1 MCAAKS
7 VGRPVQWHDIDPLNY
22 SFTSSITGKDLDVQ
36 FEYTIMYTDTSHLSM
51 LNNYLLFVKILSEF
65 QAISFFR

>member
-22 SFTSSITGKDLDVQ
+22 SFTSSITRKDLDVQ
-36 FEYTIMYTDTSHLSM
+36 FEYIIMYTDTSHLI
-51 LNNYLLFVKILSEF
+51 NNYLLFVKILSEF

>member
-22 SFTSSITGKDLDVQ
+22 SFIYSITENNLDVR
-36 FEYTIMYTDTSHLSM
+36 FEYNIMYM
-51 LNNYLLFVKILSEF
+51 PQILVIF
-65 QAISFFR
+65 LC